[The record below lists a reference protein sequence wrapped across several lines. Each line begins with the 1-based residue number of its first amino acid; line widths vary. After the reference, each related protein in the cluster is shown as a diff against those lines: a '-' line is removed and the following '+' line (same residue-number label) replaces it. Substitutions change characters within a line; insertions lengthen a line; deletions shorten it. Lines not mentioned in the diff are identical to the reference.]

1 MPFNLCMGAYV
12 PGFRVPCGTVP
23 RSLFWDTEDPYHYVR
38 LQSLP
43 ADTATELSGESLGED
58 LLIVG
63 GEDHKTGQANDAEE
77 RYARLEAW
85 TRERFPMAGTRCCQ
99 WSGQVL
105 ETMDGLASINRNPLD
120 GPNIFIA
127 TGDSGQGMTHGTI
140 AGRLLTDLIMERE
153 HPWASLYDPAR
164 KTLGGAE
171 RFVKENVNVA
181 LQYGAWVT
189 GGDVCSTD
197 DIVAATGAV
206 VRRGLTKVAAYRDKA
221 GTLNECVDAPVPIE
235 IRRVRMLVCPGADT
249 SDSAALTML
258 RQSLDSMQ
266 WDIEQTAVETLTSEL
281 AARIALDPPAIL
293 YIAALPPRG
302 LAHARYL
309 CKRLRDSSPELQ
321 IVVGRWGQKCNCKLE
336 REQLEQAGATFVTT
350 SLAETIQLLKSR
362 PPLLNREPVS
372 STIPATS
379 RPLPALVSAGH

>member
-1 MPFNLCMGAYV
+1 
-12 PGFRVPCGTVP
+12 
-23 RSLFWDTEDPYHYVR
+23 
-38 LQSLP
+38 
-43 ADTATELSGESLGED
+43 
-58 LLIVG
+58 
-63 GEDHKTGQANDAEE
+63 
-77 RYARLEAW
+77 
-85 TRERFPMAGTRCCQ
+85 
-99 WSGQVL
+99 
-105 ETMDGLASINRNPLD
+105 
-120 GPNIFIA
+120 
-127 TGDSGQGMTHGTI
+127 
-140 AGRLLTDLIMERE
+140 
-153 HPWASLYDPAR
+153 
-164 KTLGGAE
+164 
-171 RFVKENVNVA
+171 
-181 LQYGAWVT
+181 
-189 GGDVCSTD
+189 
-197 DIVAATGAV
+197 
-206 VRRGLTKVAAYRDKA
+206 
-221 GTLNECVDAPVPIE
+221 
-235 IRRVRMLVCPGADT
+235 
-249 SDSAALTML
+249 ML

-362 PPLLNREPVS
+362 LPLLNREPVS